1 MKTSRNGYRRNG
13 NACIKPFLRETPGK
27 SYTTFTV
34 YTTNYMKQHQ
44 LAINNII
51 LLNCLII
58 MIFFFP
64 VLSFHRVLMKNI
76 LFTAIIFFGT
86 FSLDFVKRA
95 QKILIASGTITI
107 FLVWFDHFLPS
118 DVLDLVFS
126 FSFFFYNLFIVV
138 FVVRHIAKSEK
149 ANVTIIIS
157 SINGYLLIGILGAV
171 LLAMAEILQK
181 LIYHLDT
188 GAINFA
194 GGTAQGFHDFLYFSF
209 ITLTTLGYGDVT
221 PVSALAKSL
230 TIVIAISGQLYLTIL
245 IAMLV
250 GKFLSSS
257 SERS

>member
-1 MKTSRNGYRRNG
+1 MKTSRDGYRRNG
-13 NACIKPFLRETPGK
+13 NTWIKLFLRGTPWK
-27 SYTTFTV
+27 TCATFTV
-34 YTTNYMKQHQ
+34 YPANYMKQNQ

-51 LLNCLII
+51 LLNCLIV

-64 VLSFHRVLMKNI
+64 VLSFHRVLMKSI
-76 LFTAIIFFGT
+76 FFTAIIFFGT

-95 QKILIASGTITI
+95 QKILIVSGAVTI
-107 FLVWFDHFLPS
+107 FLNWLDHFFPNH
-118 DVLDLVFS
+118 VLDLVFS
-126 FSFFFYNLFIVV
+126 FSFFFYNLFVVV
-138 FVVRHIAKSEK
+138 FMVRHIAKSK
-149 ANVTIIIS
+149 KVNVTILIN

-171 LLAMAEILQK
+171 LLAMAERLQK

-221 PVSALAKSL
+221 PVSAFAKSVTL
-230 TIVIAISGQLYLTIL
+230 IIAVTGQLYLTIL

-257 SERS
+257 IERS